1 MILGP
6 DIPARRTMAVKQVVV
21 SDISGAELTDADH
34 TRVVVQ
40 HPDIPAALELDIS
53 TSEAAKLTDSTLRLV
68 SMTIYEPDRAPR
80 TIQMETKVLD
90 RLFGDI
96 DFDRV
101 LEGARRADLKT
112 VPPSRRPGRV
122 AASRAEKVDY
132 TAADRF
138 GQLHRGRITA
148 EEARLVREQPTQ
160 ASANREVQG
169 HPPINF
175 EDPAE
180 RKRYGL

>member
-1 MILGP
+1 
-6 DIPARRTMAVKQVVV
+6 MAVKQVVV
-21 SDISGAELTDADH
+21 SDISGAELTDVDH
-34 TRVVVQ
+34 ARVVVQ
-40 HPDIPAALELDIS
+40 HPDIAAALEIDVS

-68 SMTIYEPDRAPR
+68 SMTIYEPDKAPR
-80 TIQMETKVLD
+80 SVQMETKVLD
-90 RLFGDI
+90 RLFGDV

-112 VPPSRRPGRV
+112 VPPSQRPGRV
-122 AASRAEKVDY
+122 SGASSRAEKIDY

-148 EEARLVREQPTQ
+148 DEARLVREQPTQ
-160 ASANREVQG
+160 ASTNRESQG
-169 HPPINF
+169 HPPIDF
-175 EDPAE
+175 DDPAE

>member
-1 MILGP
+1 
-6 DIPARRTMAVKQVVV
+6 
-21 SDISGAELTDADH
+21 
-34 TRVVVQ
+34 
-40 HPDIPAALELDIS
+40 
-53 TSEAAKLTDSTLRLV
+53 
-68 SMTIYEPDRAPR
+68 MTIYEPDKAPR
-80 TIQMETKVLD
+80 AVQMETKVLD
-90 RLFGDI
+90 RLFGDV

-112 VPPSRRPGRV
+112 RAAV
-122 AASRAEKVDY
+122 AATRPRRAARRHAPEKIDY

-160 ASANREVQG
+160 ASANRESQG
-169 HPPINF
+169 HPPIDF
-175 EDPAE
+175 DDPAE